1 MYLKNNKSIDKL
13 DSTNEF
19 RTVLE
24 NLENDQSSESIHLK
38 AIAHYKLGEYKKAE
52 SLFESLN
59 KSCPTVE
66 ICAFL
71 IICKLKLKD
80 LNNATILY
88 KELCK
93 NENKNI
99 ISDLESD
106 QIEQVKNR
114 CLFLLSIPIETSHDP
129 NRSLHEALN
138 HFDYKTII
146 NRLKKNKQNSL

>member
-1 MYLKNNKSIDKL
+1 MTIKKDKSSELLQNEDYSGIINTFK
-13 DSTNEF
+13 DSTNPEE
-19 RTVLE
+19 VL
-24 NLENDQSSESIHLK
+24 LLG
-38 AIAHYKLGEYKKAE
+38 IAHYKREDYKSAE
-52 SLFESLN
+52 SIFSALYKN
-59 KSCPTVE
+59 NPTIE
-66 ICAFL
+66 IAGFL
-71 IICKLKLKD
+71 IICKLKLND
-80 LNNATILY
+80 LNNATAFY

-99 ISDLESD
+99 ISDLESN

-146 NRLKKNKQNSL
+146 NELEKK